1 MTKKPKT
8 LEEWKAQLTPEQFA
22 VCRMQGTEHPFSGK
36 YFKVPANSG
45 VYHCVACDN
54 PLFET
59 STQFEAGCGWPSFYQ
74 PIRPDAV
81 EEREDFSHNMHRVE
95 VVCSECQSHL
105 GHVFPDGPPPTGL
118 RYCINSVAL
127 NFIESKKL

>member
-1 MTKKPKT
+1 MNPKAKT
-8 LEEWKAQLTPEQFA
+8 LEEWMQQLTPEQFS

-36 YFKVPANSG
+36 YFKVPDEAG
-45 VYHCVACDN
+45 IYHCICCDS

-59 STQFEAGCGWPSFYQ
+59 SVQFEAGCGWPSFYK
-74 PIRPDAV
+74 PITPEAV
-81 EEREDFSHNMHRVE
+81 DEREDFSHHMHRVE
-95 VVCSECQSHL
+95 VVCNCCHAHL

-127 NFIESKKL
+127 SFVISNE

>member
-1 MTKKPKT
+1 MSQTAKT
-8 LEEWKAQLTPEQFA
+8 LEEWMQQLTPEQFR
-22 VCRMQGTEHPFSGK
+22 VCRMQGTEQPFSGK
-36 YFKVPANSG
+36 YFKVPKEAG
-45 VYHCVACDN
+45 IYHCVCCQA

-59 STQFEAGCGWPSFYQ
+59 ITQFEAGCGWPSFYQ
-74 PIRPDAV
+74 PITAEAV

-95 VVCSECQSHL
+95 VVCSQCHAHL

-127 NFIESKKL
+127 DFVVLAV